1 MWTLE
6 VTVWTGILYSFCIF
20 QFGDIENLVI
30 FSPQKNSSI
39 SPIHTLEKAN
49 LSKTFTFF
57 GGWKKNDKNCQLKK
71 INVCERFEMHV
82 IWNVCVGLWMIS
94 VMKRFFKKRYYFIN

>member
-39 SPIHTLEKAN
+39 SPIHTLEKAH
-49 LSKTFTFF
+49 LSKNLYIFW
-57 GGWKKNDKNCQLKK
+57 GLKKKWQKLSIKKNQCVWK
-71 INVCERFEMHV
+71 
-82 IWNVCVGLWMIS
+82 IWNACNMKCMCW
-94 VMKRFFKKRYYFIN
+94 VMND